1 MALKR
6 ETKIPDYL
14 WRDVRTL
21 IGVGFAIL
29 VCLSL
34 FSYSPHD
41 PSWSAAFSGV
51 GGPIK
56 NMGGRVGAY
65 LSDGLLQL
73 LGWPAYLW
81 GIGLLFF
88 GGLLF
93 FEKPFQGRWRKGMG
107 ILCFLIFLSVWLGVW
122 GIVRPN
128 WERAFPLGG
137 ILGEGLA
144 SWMQL
149 YLNTVGTW
157 IVSTLL
163 LLLSFTWVWYRSPI
177 EAGIQF
183 VQRVRRAVQWSQQFL
198 IPKLVWLWKRY
209 FYKPKIRRDLE
220 PKTVPSLPM
229 EPEIL
234 PPPVPGK
241 GEGEIVIQPKVATQ
255 QHFEFIE
262 VKGRHSLPAL
272 SFLDYDT
279 SEKKGMSSENYTDK
293 ARVMER
299 KLRDFGVEGR
309 VVEVCPGP
317 VITLYE
323 YEPAPGVKLNRIVN
337 LEDDLSIAL
346 KADSVRIV
354 APIPGKG
361 VVGIEVPNRER
372 ETVYLKE
379 IVGCEE
385 FQKSRSK
392 LTLALGKDISGAP
405 VVADLAK
412 MPHLLVAGATG
423 SGKSVCLNTFICSLL
438 YKSLP
443 EDVRLL
449 MIDPKMLE
457 LSLYE
462 GIPHL
467 LHPVVTNP
475 KEAALSLK
483 WTVREMERRYQLLN
497 AVGVRHI
504 ERYNQ
509 KVNKR
514 NQEVTIRNS
523 YGQEERVTLPEKLP
537 YIIVIID
544 ELADLMIVAGRD
556 VEESITRLS
565 QMARAGGI
573 HLIVA
578 TQRPS
583 VDVLTGVIKANFP
596 ARIAFQVSSKVD
608 SRTIIDTN
616 GAEQLLGSGDML
628 FMPPGS
634 AKLRRIHGA
643 FVSEVEIKRMVDYL
657 KTQGTP
663 EYDRQITEPVEDPI
677 LLSEEGLEDGKYDE
691 AVAVIME
698 TRQASISMV
707 QRRLRIGYNRAAR
720 MIERMEKEGLVG
732 PADGSRPR
740 EILRSREL

>member
-1 MALKR
+1 
-6 ETKIPDYL
+6 
-14 WRDVRTL
+14 
-21 IGVGFAIL
+21 
-29 VCLSL
+29 
-34 FSYSPHD
+34 
-41 PSWSAAFSGV
+41 
-51 GGPIK
+51 
-56 NMGGRVGAY
+56 VGAY

-73 LGWPAYLW
+73 FGWPAYLW
-81 GIGLLFF
+81 GIGLLIF
-88 GGLLF
+88 GVLLF
-93 FEKPFQGRWRKGMG
+93 FEKPLEGRWGKLGG
-107 ILCFLIFLSVWLGVW
+107 IFSFLVSLSIWLGLW
-122 GIVRPN
+122 GLVRVDM
-128 WERAFPLGG
+128 ERSFPLGG

-144 SWMQL
+144 SWMRI

-157 IVSTLL
+157 IVATAMLL
-163 LLLSFTWVWYRSPI
+163 LGLTLVWYRSPI
-177 EAGIQF
+177 EAGMKGIQWT
-183 VQRVRRAVQWSQQFL
+183 RRAIQWSRQFL
-198 IPKLVWLWKRY
+198 IPKIVWLWKRY
-209 FYKPKIRRDLE
+209 FYRPKIRENLG
-220 PKTVPSLPM
+220 PKVLVPT
-229 EPEIL
+229 
-234 PPPVPGK
+234 PVEGETLLSPVAKK
-241 GEGEIVIQPKVATQ
+241 GEGEILIQSQAATQ

-272 SFLDYDT
+272 SFLDYDMGG
-279 SEKKGMSSENYTDK
+279 KKGLDSENYTDK
-293 ARVMER
+293 ARIMER
-299 KLRDFGVEGR
+299 KLRDFSVEGR

-379 IVGCEE
+379 IIGCEE

-475 KEAALSLK
+475 KEAAIALR

-504 ERYNQ
+504 ERFNQ

-514 NQEVTIRNS
+514 NQEITIRNS

-583 VDVLTGVIKANFP
+583 VDILTGVIKANFP

-634 AKLRRIHGA
+634 AKLQRIHGG
-643 FVSEVEIKRMVDYL
+643 FVSEIEIKRMVDYL
-657 KTQGTP
+657 KTQGIP
-663 EYDRQITEPVEDPI
+663 EYDRQITEPVEDKT
-677 LLSEEGLEDGKYDE
+677 LLPEEELEDGKYDE
-691 AVAVIME
+691 AVTVVME